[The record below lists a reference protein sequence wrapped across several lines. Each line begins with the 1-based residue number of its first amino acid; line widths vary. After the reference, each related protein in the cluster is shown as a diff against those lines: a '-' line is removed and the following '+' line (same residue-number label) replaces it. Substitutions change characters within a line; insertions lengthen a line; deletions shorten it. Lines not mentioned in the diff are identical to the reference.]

1 MMVAG
6 ELQTKGNG
14 VHEIKFVLHEERNE
28 IAAVLDFENQTIVE
42 TLSVVDDSSLRLVG
56 GRTSLEGRLQ
66 VRSLYFFRMLFVQ
79 HVFFFKQ
86 KTAYEI

>member
-14 VHEIKFVLHEERNE
+14 VNEIKFVLHEERNE
-28 IAAVLDFENQTIVE
+28 VAAAVDYENETTVE
-42 TLSVVDDSSLRLVG
+42 TPAAVDLTPVRLVG

-66 VRSLYFFRMLFVQ
+66 VRVLYIIVVRYSRV
-79 HVFFFKQ
+79 HHR
-86 KTAYEI
+86 EE